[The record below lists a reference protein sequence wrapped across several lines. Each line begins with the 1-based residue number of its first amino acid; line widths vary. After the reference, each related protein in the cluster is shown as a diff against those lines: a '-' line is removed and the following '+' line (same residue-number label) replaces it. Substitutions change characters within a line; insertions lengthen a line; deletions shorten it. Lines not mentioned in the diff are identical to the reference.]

1 MKSKDCLLLAA
12 ALMAVPVCVQA
23 QTAPD
28 HETIK
33 VDVTRGCIDAVTGI
47 VYSQITTPKDNRTLQ
62 MTLLVPRTDKPKPA
76 IVYFPGGGFTTAAH
90 NKYIEMRMALAEAGF
105 VVAAVEYR
113 TVPDKFPALL
123 IDGKSAVRYL
133 RAHAR
138 QFGIDPE
145 RIGVIGDS
153 AGGYL
158 AQMVGVTGDDKEY
171 DQGEYLDQS
180 SAVQAVTTIYG
191 ISNLMNI
198 GEGYSKEIQDIH
210 ASKAVTEA
218 LLVHGTAFA
227 SYPGASIL
235 SDTAKAMNA
244 SSMGHIREGL
254 PPFLIMHGTADALV
268 SPVQSA
274 QLYKAL
280 KEKHNDV
287 QYVEVEGAGHGDIY
301 WFQQPIIDRVVKW
314 FKEKL
319 GRN

>member
-1 MKSKDCLLLAA
+1 MKNKKHLIMAA
-12 ALMAVPVCVQA
+12 ALMAAPVCAQA
-23 QTAPD
+23 QAV
-28 HETIK
+28 HETMK
-33 VDVTRGCIDAVTGI
+33 VNIERGRIDAVTGI
-47 VYSQITTPKDNRTLQ
+47 VYSQITSASDNRTLQ
-62 MTLLVPRTDKPKPA
+62 MTLLVPCTDKPKPA
-76 IVYFPGGGFTTAAH
+76 IIYYPGGGFLSAAH
-90 NKYIEMRMALAEAGF
+90 DRYVEMRMALAEAGF
-105 VVAAVEYR
+105 VVASVEYR
-113 TVPDKFPALL
+113 TVPDMFPALL
-123 IDGKSAVRYL
+123 VDGKSAVRYL

-138 QFGIDPE
+138 QFGIDPQ

-171 DQGEYLDQS
+171 DQGDYLDQS
-180 SAVQAVTTIYG
+180 SDVQAAATIYG

-235 SDTAKAMNA
+235 SDTAKAMKA
-244 SSMGHIREGL
+244 SPMGHIRKGL

-268 SPVQSA
+268 SPVQSR
-274 QLYKAL
+274 QLYDAL
-280 KEKHNDV
+280 KKADNDV
-287 QYVEVEGAGHGDIY
+287 SYVEVEDAGHGDMY
-301 WFQQPIIDRVVKW
+301 WFQQPVIDHVVRW

-319 GRN
+319 AEK

>member
-1 MKSKDCLLLAA
+1 MKSKNSLLLAA
-12 ALMAVPVCVQA
+12 ALMAAPVCVQA

-90 NKYIEMRMALAEAGF
+90 DKYIEMRMALAEAGF

-235 SDTAKAMNA
+235 SDTVKAMNA

>member
-1 MKSKDCLLLAA
+1 MKSKDSLLLAA

-90 NKYIEMRMALAEAGF
+90 DKYIEMRMALAEAGF

-138 QFGIDPE
+138 QFGIAPE

-235 SDTAKAMNA
+235 SDTVKAMNA

>member
-1 MKSKDCLLLAA
+1 MKNKNHLILAA
-12 ALMAVPVCVQA
+12 ALMAAPVCAQA
-23 QTAPD
+23 QAI
-28 HETIK
+28 HETMK
-33 VDVTRGCIDAVTGI
+33 VEIERGRIDAVTGI
-47 VYSQITTPKDNRTLQ
+47 VYSQITSTSDNRTLQ
-62 MTLLVPRTDKPKPA
+62 MTLLVPHTDKPKPA

-90 NKYIEMRMALAEAGF
+90 DKYVEMRMALAEAGF
-105 VVAAVEYR
+105 VVASVEYR
-113 TVPDKFPALL
+113 TVPDMFPALL
-123 IDGKSAVRYL
+123 VDGKSAVRYL

-138 QFGIDPE
+138 QFGIDPQ

-158 AQMVGVTGDDKEY
+158 AQMVSVTGGEKEY
-171 DQGEYLDQS
+171 DQGDYLDQS
-180 SAVQAVTTIYG
+180 SDVQAAATIYG

-235 SDTAKAMNA
+235 SDTAKAMKA
-244 SSMGHIREGL
+244 SPMGHIRKDL
-254 PPFLIMHGTADALV
+254 PPFLIMHGTADVLV

-274 QLYKAL
+274 QLYDAL
-280 KEKHNDV
+280 KKAGDDV
-287 QYVEVEGAGHGDIY
+287 SYVEVEGAGHGDMY
-301 WFQQPIIDRVVKW
+301 WFQKPVIDRVVKW

-319 GRN
+319 AKE